1 MKKNKRRLPLPQHE
15 FGFSPDTFNLFAEV
29 SLDGDRIARERAEA
43 DQARLAAEAA
53 QAALFTNKKTTM
65 NNSSRLHAGDVVAY
79 AGQSCPV
86 VRVNDCAAVIAVA
99 QKPRTITPR
108 FGKPVTI
115 QPAPK
120 HAWISAQSEIP
131 ILNR

>member
-1 MKKNKRRLPLPQHE
+1 M
-15 FGFSPDTFNLFAEV
+15 
-29 SLDGDRIARERAEA
+29 
-43 DQARLAAEAA
+43 
-53 QAALFTNKKTTM
+53 TNTYTL
-65 NNSSRLHAGDVVAY
+65 RAGDLVEY
-79 AGQSCPV
+79 AGQHC
-86 VRVNDCAAVIAVA
+86 RVLRVTESAAVVAVV

-120 HAWISAQSEIP
+120 LERISSQSEIP

>member
-1 MKKNKRRLPLPQHE
+1 MTN
-15 FGFSPDTFNLFAEV
+15 TFTL
-29 SLDGDRIARERAEA
+29 R
-43 DQARLAAEAA
+43 
-53 QAALFTNKKTTM
+53 
-65 NNSSRLHAGDVVAY
+65 AGDLVEY
-79 AGQSCPV
+79 AGQPC
-86 VRVNDCAAVIAVA
+86 RVLRVTESAATVEVI

-120 HAWISAQSEIP
+120 REHISAQSEIP

>member
-1 MKKNKRRLPLPQHE
+1 MIHT
-15 FGFSPDTFNLFAEV
+15 G
-29 SLDGDRIARERAEA
+29 
-43 DQARLAAEAA
+43 AA
-53 QAALFTNKKTTM
+53 QAAPFPQLTM
-65 NNSSRLHAGDVVAY
+65 KNSYTLRPGDLVEY
-79 AGQSCPV
+79 AGQPCRV
-86 VRVNDCAAVIAVA
+86 IRVNDCAALIAVI

-120 HAWISAQSEIP
+120 LERISAQAEIP

>member
-1 MKKNKRRLPLPQHE
+1 M
-15 FGFSPDTFNLFAEV
+15 
-29 SLDGDRIARERAEA
+29 
-43 DQARLAAEAA
+43 
-53 QAALFTNKKTTM
+53 TNIYTL
-65 NNSSRLHAGDVVAY
+65 RAGDIVEY
-79 AGQSCPV
+79 AGQPCQV
-86 VRVNDCAAVIAVA
+86 IRVSESAAVVAVV

-120 HAWISAQSEIP
+120 LERISATSALP